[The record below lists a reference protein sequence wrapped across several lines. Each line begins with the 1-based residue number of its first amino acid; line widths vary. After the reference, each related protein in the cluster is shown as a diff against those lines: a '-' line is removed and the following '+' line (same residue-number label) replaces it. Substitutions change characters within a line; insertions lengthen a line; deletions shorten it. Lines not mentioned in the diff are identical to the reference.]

1 MSKAG
6 LFFSIWMAGLAAAIP
21 ARAEGQQSFSSL
33 ITGGFEVRSVLFVP
47 LDIAKKVSPD
57 AASDTVV
64 VTLQGKTSVAVC
76 YMALTNW
83 IVMNKSSLDNPAICE
98 VR

>member
-1 MSKAG
+1 MGKAG
-6 LFFSIWMAGLAAAIP
+6 TLISSVIALAASVVP
-21 ARAEGQQSFSSL
+21 AWAEGQKSFTSL
-33 ITGGFEVRSVLFVP
+33 VSDGFEVKSVLFVP

-64 VTLQGKTSVAVC
+64 VTLQGNKSVAVC
-76 YMALTNW
+76 YLALTNW
-83 IVMNKSSLDNPAICE
+83 IVMNKSSLENPAICE

>member
-1 MSKAG
+1 MRKAG
-6 LFFSIWMAGLAAAIP
+6 ILISTLVSLFAAAIP
-21 ARAEGQQSFSSL
+21 ARAEGQQSFTSL
-33 ITGGFEVRSVLFVP
+33 ISGGFEVKSVLFVP

-76 YMALTNW
+76 YLALTNW
-83 IVMNKSSLDNPAICE
+83 IVMNKSSLENPAICE

>member
-1 MSKAG
+1 MRTAGILIAG
-6 LFFSIWMAGLAAAIP
+6 LIAALAAAAP
-21 ARAEGQQSFSSL
+21 VQAEGQQSFSSL
-33 ITGGFEVRSVLFVP
+33 LSGGYEVRSVLFVP
-47 LDIAKKVSPD
+47 LDVAKKVSPD

-64 VTLQGKTSVAVC
+64 VTLQGKTNVAVC

-83 IVMNKSSLDNPAICE
+83 IVMNKSSLENPAICE